1 MADVAYFFT
10 VYDDNNQNPIPGI
23 SGTWSLYCTDSE
35 DGKFTPPSEGEL
47 ILSQSFTTAGGEF
60 GGYVEYNNGNPIS
73 VDSKYTAFGIVVQ
86 VSGYRIGVNTSG
98 IKNSGEVPTNQN
110 LDIYLLTES
119 EYITQKIDDLKNA
132 LSNRISAMS

>member
-1 MADVAYFFT
+1 MAAPYFFT

-35 DGKFTPPSEGEL
+35 EGKFTPPSEGEL

-86 VSGYRIGVNTSG
+86 VSGYRIAFNTSA
-98 IKNSGEVPTNQN
+98 IESSGSVPTNQN

-119 EYITQKIDDLKNA
+119 EYITQRIDDLKSI
-132 LSNRISAMS
+132 LSGRFNQ

>member
-1 MADVAYFFT
+1 MTAPYFFT
-10 VYDDNNQNPIPGI
+10 VYDNNQSPIPGI

-35 DGKFTPPSEGEL
+35 EDFTPPSEGEL

-86 VSGYRIGVNTSG
+86 VSGYRIAGRTRKVGVESSGSVSTTS
-98 IKNSGEVPTNQN
+98 N
-110 LDIYLLTES
+110 LSIDLLTES
-119 EYITQKIDDLKNA
+119 EYITQKIDNLKSI
-132 LSNRISAMS
+132 LSVRFNQ

>member
-1 MADVAYFFT
+1 MAAPYFFT
-10 VYDDNNQNPIPGI
+10 VYDNNQNPIPGI

-35 DGKFTPPSEGEL
+35 EGKFTPPSEGEL

-86 VSGYRIGVNTSG
+86 VSGYKIGFSTSSIESSGSVSTTSNLG
-98 IKNSGEVPTNQN
+98 I
-110 LDIYLLTES
+110 DLLTES
-119 EYITQKIDDLKNA
+119 EYITQRIDDLKSI
-132 LSNRISAMS
+132 LSGRFNQ